1 MRIVYFLVLN
11 WNLIWRSFSNLGSND
26 EIWVLKNSCI
36 ISLML
41 KMVWGESRVI
51 GIHLPRCLYALFL
64 TRGLRWSSFE
74 MPTMVVAANARKRFV
89 MLLVSHRQPP
99 LSSLEKKQIARED
112 DNNSHPCDA
121 LNLHRRCVFTAKEE
135 IKAVKSWVSA
145 SHCQCAC
152 AIAENQ
158 LGGSWIYDRGHCE
171 GCFMLVCEKI
181 NTNPFRYN
189 P

>member
-1 MRIVYFLVLN
+1 MKYGFWKILVLFL
-11 WNLIWRSFSNLGSND
+11 WCWKWFGVNLELLGFIYLDVCMSYFSPLVCDG
-26 EIWVLKNSCI
+26 
-36 ISLML
+36 
-41 KMVWGESRVI
+41 
-51 GIHLPRCLYALFL
+51 P
-64 TRGLRWSSFE
+64 SFE

-181 NTNPFRYN
+181 NTNPFHYN